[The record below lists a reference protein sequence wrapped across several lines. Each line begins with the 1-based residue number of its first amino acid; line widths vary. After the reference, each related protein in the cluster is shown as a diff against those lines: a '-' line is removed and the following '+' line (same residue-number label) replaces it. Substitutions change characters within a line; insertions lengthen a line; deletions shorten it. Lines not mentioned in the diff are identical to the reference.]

1 MPGDRFAGRVAVV
14 TGGGSDIGRAIVA
27 QLVAEG
33 AAVAVLAQTNLSRAE
48 DVAAVARAH
57 GVAAIALLA
66 DVTDRASVKAVMATV
81 ADRLGGLHVLVNNA
95 GSFSRAPLLELD
107 VADWDRVFAVQA
119 RGTFL
124 AGVAAARHM
133 VAAGAGSIVN
143 IAGASAHRS
152 FPGGGAYGPSK
163 AAVVSLTEQMALEWA
178 PHGLRV
184 NGVSPGPIRAAGS
197 GWEDS
202 EPKLVAEV
210 SRLPLRRPG
219 TPEDVARAV
228 AYLASADAAYVT
240 GHMLVVDGGGVAT
253 WYLSG

>member
-1 MPGDRFAGRVAVV
+1 ML
-14 TGGGSDIGRAIVA
+14 
-27 QLVAEG
+27 QLAAEG
-33 AAVAVLAQTNLSRAE
+33 AAVAVLVRASISQAE
-48 DVAAVARAH
+48 AVAEAARAL
-57 GVAAIALLA
+57 GVAAIVVQA
-66 DVTDRASVKAVMATV
+66 DITDAASVQAAIGATV
-81 ADRLGGLHVLVNNA
+81 DRLGGLHVLVNNA
-95 GSFSRAPLLELD
+95 GHFARAALLELD
-107 VADWDRVFAVQA
+107 SADWDAVFAVQA

-133 VAAGAGSIVN
+133 IVAGGGAIIN

-178 PHGLRV
+178 PHGVRV

-197 GWEDS
+197 GWES
-202 EPKLVAEV
+202 AEPRLVAEV
-210 SRLPLRRPG
+210 ARLPLRRPG
-219 TPEDVARAV
+219 TPEDVARAA

-240 GHMLVVDGGGVAT
+240 GQMLVVDGGSIAT